1 MERIA
6 SIMYLKDGFSEEYKA
21 RHDDLWPEMEQAL
34 KEHGAQNYSIFLDD
48 NTHVLFAYLEVENR
62 EKYDKIAETE
72 ICKKWWAYMEPLME
86 TNEDNSPVSKNLTSV
101 FYLA

>member
-21 RHDDLWPEMEQAL
+21 AHDDLWPEMEQAL

-86 TNEDNSPVSKNLTSV
+86 TNEDNSPVSKSLTSV